1 MVESE
6 DKKPNKYMMMVAS
19 VILAVCVLTPLALI
33 KITSDSIKKDR
44 GL

>member
-1 MVESE
+1 VE
-6 DKKPNKYMMMVAS
+6 DKKPSRYMMTVAS

-33 KITSDSIKKDR
+33 KITSDSMKRDR